1 MQRLLLEVQAEK
13 ERLIRSLAAGSVEN
27 IITSSDECQNNGSV
41 SNYTSPNSLNLNQLD
56 SSFNPPSSIVHRI
69 GSKFGKVK
77 PQGSEQAVFSLLFSF
92 LNQVSPTKDS
102 SPESRTQSISD
113 IGASASQV
121 NTVILN

>member
-27 IITSSDECQNNGSV
+27 IITSSDECQVTHNGSV
-41 SNYTSPNSLNLNQLD
+41 SNYTSPNSLNLHSHLD
-56 SSFNPPSSIVHRI
+56 ASLNPSSIV
-69 GSKFGKVK
+69 
-77 PQGSEQAVFSLLFSF
+77 
-92 LNQVSPTKDS
+92 NSPTKDS

-121 NTVILN
+121 GSICCRICLTEIELKRH

>member
-27 IITSSDECQNNGSV
+27 IITSSDECQNNGS
-41 SNYTSPNSLNLNQLD
+41 SYTSPNSLNVLD
-56 SSFNPPSSIVHRI
+56 TSFNPPSSIV
-69 GSKFGKVK
+69 
-77 PQGSEQAVFSLLFSF
+77 A
-92 LNQVSPTKDS
+92 SPTKDS

-121 NTVILN
+121 IRISAY